1 MSKIDYISIIERYY
15 MSLSKQDL
23 LDLLEKASVLID
35 TVIQEL
41 PDDNE
46 DDSYDVT
53 PLDYLMN
60 ASGDIQDAING
71 LTGD

>member
-1 MSKIDYISIIERYY
+1 
-15 MSLSKQDL
+15 MSLSKKDL
-23 LDLLEKASVLID
+23 LDLLEKASELLD
-35 TVIQEL
+35 TVISEL
-41 PDDNE
+41 PDDEE
-46 DDSYDVT
+46 DDNYDVS

>member
-1 MSKIDYISIIERYY
+1 
-15 MSLSKQDL
+15 MSLSKKDL
-23 LDLLEKASVLID
+23 LDLLEKASVLLD
-35 TVIQEL
+35 TVISEL
-41 PDDNE
+41 PDDEE
-46 DDSYDVT
+46 DDNYDVS

>member
-1 MSKIDYISIIERYY
+1 
-15 MSLSKQDL
+15 MSLSKKDL
-23 LDLLEKASVLID
+23 LDLLEKASELLD
-35 TVIQEL
+35 TVISEL

-46 DDSYDVT
+46 DDNEDDNYDVS

-71 LTGD
+71 LTGDWLWVKSIIL

>member
-15 MSLSKQDL
+15 MSLSKKDL
-23 LDLLEKASVLID
+23 LDLLEKASELLD
-35 TVIQEL
+35 TVISEL
-41 PDDNE
+41 PDSDEVDN
-46 DDSYDVT
+46 DVT

-60 ASGDIQDAING
+60 ASGDIQYAING

>member
-1 MSKIDYISIIERYY
+1 
-15 MSLSKQDL
+15 MSLSKKDL
-23 LDLLEKASVLID
+23 LDLLEKASELLD
-35 TVIQEL
+35 TVISEL

-46 DDSYDVT
+46 DDNYDVS

-71 LTGD
+71 LTGDWLWVKSIIL

>member
-1 MSKIDYISIIERYY
+1 
-15 MSLSKQDL
+15 MSLSKKDL
-23 LDLLEKASVLID
+23 LDLLNKASELLD
-35 TVIQEL
+35 TVISEL
-41 PDDNE
+41 PDSDEVDN
-46 DDSYDVT
+46 DVT

>member
-1 MSKIDYISIIERYY
+1 
-15 MSLSKQDL
+15 MSLSKKDL
-23 LDLLEKASVLID
+23 LDLLEKASELLD
-35 TVIQEL
+35 TVISEL

-46 DDSYDVT
+46 DDNYDVS

-71 LTGD
+71 LTGDWLWVKSIILS

>member
-1 MSKIDYISIIERYY
+1 
-15 MSLSKQDL
+15 MSLSKKDL
-23 LDLLEKASVLID
+23 LDLLEKASELLD
-35 TVIQEL
+35 TVISEL

-46 DDSYDVT
+46 DDNYDVS

>member
-15 MSLSKQDL
+15 MSLSKKDL
-23 LDLLEKASVLID
+23 LDLLNKASELLD
-35 TVIQEL
+35 TVISEL
-41 PDDNE
+41 PDSDEVDN
-46 DDSYDVT
+46 DVT

>member
-1 MSKIDYISIIERYY
+1 

>member
-1 MSKIDYISIIERYY
+1 
-15 MSLSKQDL
+15 MSLSKKDL
-23 LDLLEKASVLID
+23 LDLLEKASELLD
-35 TVIQEL
+35 TVISEL

-46 DDSYDVT
+46 DDNYDVS
-53 PLDYLMN
+53 PLDYLLN